1 MNSIPDILHHLE
13 MEMLA
18 KTKKTPKSKLKMI
31 KVNTAMIREK
41 IQILKASD
49 YSNSK
54 LISPLKVD
62 VQKLTD
68 KRKPQTITD
77 SKIKQSE
84 KREIPQKV
92 KAVEVTHTNE
102 RRSVYAF
109 GSSTP
114 RMSDSFI
121 AMSTSSRRSVDSSP
135 IDIPKPRSIIDRKYV
150 RTSMCASSNSSSRSS
165 VSEKTFTP
173 TTRRSLIPRIPRI
186 PRATIQT
193 EKIQNNSNSNIMSRS
208 ISKNIS
214 NLMTP
219 SPRRSSILAVISTSV
234 SQIKVNEIPNQTNRI
249 TTEEQAKAI
258 LAERRRT
265 IREESQRK
273 SDMEN
278 LRIEEHRILLK
289 KQNEIA
295 KQKIFEDR
303 IKREKQIELERL
315 AKKLEAEEADKLSKK
330 IEAEKLLEEKN
341 RLEEAEKKLKIEL
354 AAIESEKQEA
364 IERLKKEEIER
375 ETRRKRVQIIMSRT
389 RSKKSS
395 IKTNDENKNIEA
407 NRY

>member
-84 KREIPQKV
+84 KREIPQK
-92 KAVEVTHTNE
+92 AVEVTRTNE

-186 PRATIQT
+186 QRATIQT

-341 RLEEAEKKLKIEL
+341 RVEEAEKKLKIEL